1 MDKLVKLIEGMP
13 PNIAIGRS
21 RVPFVLKRASEK
33 MWAASYEDRLQ
44 VYKEARGNTPVEAIT
59 KLKDEMKI

>member
-1 MDKLVKLIEGMP
+1 MP

-33 MWAASYEDRLQ
+33 IWAASYEDRLQ